1 MKETEALVRIQEID
15 LALMRSKSK
24 LDNMPQAKKRLAV
37 AAARK
42 KLAGEISKIVG
53 IRKDADM
60 DLEENEASHRRAE
73 EQVEEIQE
81 KYASGEAGYRELADL
96 ESRLSTLA
104 KRMEKLEFKHGDL
117 VAKAEAAHKRENDA
131 LALDKKLQMEDEA
144 LLESLNQSTAQ
155 VRQGIRELLAERK
168 EVCQYL
174 SDDIM
179 ARYEAAARRFDGLA
193 VETLRASQP
202 SICRVTI
209 PASSFGDIRR
219 GPSITECPYCHRLL
233 VTDGMFDLNA

>member
-104 KRMEKLEFKHGDL
+104 KRMEKLEFKHIL
-117 VAKAEAAHKRENDA
+117 IEIQNLRTA
-131 LALDKKLQMEDEA
+131 LALFLHSDLEH
-144 LLESLNQSTAQ
+144 LL
-155 VRQGIRELLAERK
+155 GIVDA
-168 EVCQYL
+168 
-174 SDDIM
+174 DHII
-179 ARYEAAARRFDGLA
+179 AR
-193 VETLRASQP
+193 P
-202 SICRVTI
+202 
-209 PASSFGDIRR
+209 
-219 GPSITECPYCHRLL
+219 
-233 VTDGMFDLNA
+233 

>member
-1 MKETEALVRIQEID
+1 MNLSNIPSYAVHDDADALAQKVVDPDVPHVRRGDADRVDARFESNAARAEHMKIGRHKGD
-15 LALMRSKSK
+15 R
-24 LDNMPQAKKRLAV
+24 RV
-37 AAARK
+37 AAEPLFDQRLRK
-42 KLAGEISKIVG
+42 
-53 IRKDADM
+53 RKVLLRALGPVLDEDA
-60 DLEENEASHRRAE
+60 LR
-73 EQVEEIQE
+73 V
-81 KYASGEAGYRELADL
+81 
-96 ESRLSTLA
+96 
-104 KRMEKLEFKHGDL
+104 
-117 VAKAEAAHKRENDA
+117 DA

-168 EVCQYL
+168 EVRQYL
-174 SDDIM
+174 SDDVM